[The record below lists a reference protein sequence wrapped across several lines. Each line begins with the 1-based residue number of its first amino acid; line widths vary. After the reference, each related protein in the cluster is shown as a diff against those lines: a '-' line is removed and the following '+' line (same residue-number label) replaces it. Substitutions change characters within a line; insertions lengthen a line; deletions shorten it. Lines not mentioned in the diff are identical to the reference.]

1 MDTPLPATG
10 QFIKYP
16 SRYISNAT
24 REFDTSFWDD
34 LWIISNYDPD
44 YSGSTAES
52 LQGNMK
58 KTSVL
63 LADRHPALTESI
75 RDLLEAMFDAVVM
88 VSDEKSLIETLD
100 RFGPDLVI
108 VDLEMPVTR
117 VQNVAALLNQYN
129 PEQKF
134 IVLST
139 HKGSELIDICKSSG
153 ALGCI
158 LKHSSADNLIKA
170 VEAVQNG
177 GTFFST

>member
-1 MDTPLPATG
+1 
-10 QFIKYP
+10 
-16 SRYISNAT
+16 
-24 REFDTSFWDD
+24 
-34 LWIISNYDPD
+34 
-44 YSGSTAES
+44 
-52 LQGNMK
+52 MK

-63 LADRHPALTESI
+63 LADRHPALMESI
-75 RDLLEAMFDAVVM
+75 RDLLQAMFDAVVM

-108 VDLEMPVTR
+108 VDLEMPVTG
-117 VQNVAALLNQYN
+117 VQNVASLLNQFN

-134 IVLST
+134 IVLIN